1 MANRRKL
8 GTQGKT
14 RPSDTTQFYS
24 NLSVQHHFLLQPKSF
39 VRTYFDTREES
50 SLTFPFKKEEHALEF
65 ASFSD
70 LFSGKTSYFKSK
82 NPV

>member
-1 MANRRKL
+1 METFEIPRIFFWGGGVGRGEHGVLMGEVIMANRRKL

-39 VRTYFDTREES
+39 V
-50 SLTFPFKKEEHALEF
+50 
-65 ASFSD
+65 
-70 LFSGKTSYFKSK
+70 
-82 NPV
+82 